1 MEATIR
7 HTFNTDAE
15 TYWTKVFFSRDYNTR
30 LFAEALGFGYEIL
43 SLEEEPNGVRRRKV
57 RIEPKADMPG
67 FMKKLVGDGIQYVEE
82 GSFDP
87 TKKLWSYKVTTSKLS
102 EKINISGTFFA
113 EPKGEKQVD
122 RVCVLNVVVKIPLVG
137 SSVEEFII
145 RTTRESYD
153 KVQVFTNKYIE
164 SEKLNAAG

>member
-7 HTFNTDAE
+7 HTFDTDQD
-15 TYWTKVFFSRDYNTR
+15 TYWSKVFFSRDYNTR

-43 SLEEEPNGVRRRKV
+43 KFEEDPDGVRRRKV
-57 RIEPKADMPG
+57 RIEPKAELPG
-67 FMKKLVGDGIQYVEE
+67 FMKKLIGDGIQYTEE

-87 TKKLWSYKVTTSKLS
+87 AKKLWSYKVATSKLS

-113 EPKGEKQVD
+113 EPKGEKKID
-122 RVCVLNVVVKIPLVG
+122 RVCVLNVNVKLPLVG
-137 SSVEEFII
+137 GSVEEFII

-153 KVQVFTNKYIE
+153 KVQVFTNKYIA
-164 SEKLNAAG
+164 SEKLNDPR